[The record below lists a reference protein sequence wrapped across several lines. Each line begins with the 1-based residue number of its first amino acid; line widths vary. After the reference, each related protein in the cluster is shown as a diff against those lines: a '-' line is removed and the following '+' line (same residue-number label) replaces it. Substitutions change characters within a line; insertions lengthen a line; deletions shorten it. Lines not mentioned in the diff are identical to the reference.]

1 MTASGR
7 DVRNG
12 PGDEGRSE
20 PRRDVTRPIARPL
33 ELELKYRPKNLS
45 TGERILEADTLAG
58 LAASGPVDEASVM
71 DRYVDTA
78 DRALARAG
86 FAARLRTTAS
96 GQVVSLKSTSA
107 VRRGGAHE
115 REELE
120 GPADALAPPHD
131 WPTSDARSLLL
142 ELAGD
147 EPLPELV
154 TLRQRRR
161 RRVLQDETTAVELS
175 LDEVE
180 ALAGG
185 VLVAEWI
192 ELEAELVR
200 GDPER
205 LLDLGGVLGRE
216 AGLVPSRA
224 SKLEAALAA
233 VAARE
238 HRPSSVAR
246 SAARPLLAGP
256 TPTVVEPETGA
267 PLDGT
272 VAADGA
278 VPPDAPRRPKVA
290 KAAAETPGVDADDT
304 LAEAGR
310 KILRFHFARMLAR
323 EPGTRDGRDIEDLH
337 AMRVATR
344 RMRAA
349 WRVFGDAYRDGP
361 TAPLRKPLRR
371 IARRLGAVR
380 DLDVLIEG
388 LERYRAELPAGERAA
403 LDPLVAAWTASRSR
417 ARDRL
422 VRSLDS
428 DAHGR
433 FVKSFRAFVETDG
446 ALAARVAPAE
456 PHHVRD
462 TAASRLWTA
471 YEQVRAYERGLR
483 WADVPTLHELRIAAK
498 WLRYGLEFLREPLG
512 ADAEDLIGP
521 VVDLQDHLGLLHDAD
536 VSAAMA
542 RAFLGDHAGSLTA
555 LEAAATARY
564 VASREAELARLR
576 ESVGTPWRGVA
587 RLAYRRRLARAV
599 AAL

>member
-12 PGDEGRSE
+12 PPDGPADGGRGE
-20 PRRDVTRPIARPL
+20 PRRVTRPL

-58 LAASGPVDEASVM
+58 LVAAGPVDEVSVV

-78 DRALARAG
+78 DGALARAG
-86 FAARLRTTAS
+86 FAARLRSTEA
-96 GQVVSLKSTSA
+96 GLVVSLKSTSA

-120 GPADALAPPHD
+120 GPADPVAPPRE
-131 WPTSDARSLLL
+131 WPPSDARSLLL

-147 EPLPELV
+147 EPLPEVV

-161 RRVLQDETTAVELS
+161 RRVVQDEAAAIELS

-185 VLVAEWI
+185 VLVADWI

-216 AGLVPSRA
+216 AGLGPSRA

-238 HRPSSVAR
+238 HRRGEPAR
-246 SAARPLLAGP
+246 SMPARGDLAAPGGAGGDP
-256 TPTVVEPETGA
+256 IEAA
-267 PLDGT
+267 PGND
-272 VAADGA
+272 AA
-278 VPPDAPRRPKVA
+278 PPDAPRRPKTA

-371 IARRLGAVR
+371 LARRLGAVR
-380 DLDVLIEG
+380 DLDILIEG
-388 LERYRAELPAGERAA
+388 LERYRAGLPAGERAA
-403 LDPLVAAWTASRSR
+403 LEPLLAAWTASRSR

-428 DAHGR
+428 DGHGR
-433 FVKSFRAFVETDG
+433 FVESFRAFVETDG

-471 YEQVRAYERGLR
+471 YEQVRAYERVLR

-521 VVDLQDHLGLLHDAD
+521 VVELQDHLGLLHDAD

-542 RAFLGDHAGSLTA
+542 RAFLGGHAGALTA
-555 LEAAATARY
+555 LEAGATARY

-576 ESVGTPWRGVA
+576 ESVGTPWRDVA
-587 RLAYRRRLARAV
+587 RLAYRRRLGRAV